1 MIEDENSFFNEDI
14 DAASGYRNSG
24 DLVVWDFLQYKGNH
38 IYNPFSQALPK
49 VLLQNKSVGIYTI
62 KYNTAMISTYNPG

>member
-14 DAASGYRNSG
+14 DAAFGYSNPG
-24 DLVVWDFLQYKGNH
+24 DIGVWDFLQYKCNH

-49 VLLQNKSVGIYTI
+49 VVLQNNSVDIYTI
-62 KYNTAMISTYNPG
+62 KYNTAIIPTYNPG